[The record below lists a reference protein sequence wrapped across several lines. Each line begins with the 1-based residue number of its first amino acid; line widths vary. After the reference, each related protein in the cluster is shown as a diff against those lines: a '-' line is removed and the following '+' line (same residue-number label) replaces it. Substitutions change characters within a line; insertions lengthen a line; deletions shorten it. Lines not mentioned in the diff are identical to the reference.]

1 MVNYKC
7 EICNKVSTQKSHH
20 DAHLKS
26 KDHRKECEIF
36 RLNLVANSLE
46 EILEEYPQFKSDVDR
61 LSDEDF
67 LLDGESEQD
76 NLDAVK
82 NAEKNLKYEIAKNII
97 KMKSTVKS
105 DEICD
110 IQNNISNKDALRD
123 KIHDIHNF
131 LRNNGAGYGMNAL
144 KVFNI
149 IYGLKKITDGNL
161 REKTGLSD
169 KCDFSYLLTLA
180 NTGQDDKLCSLIIV
194 DILDELNRNKE
205 LKSFLFY
212 EIPRKM
218 KPNVFSHLV
227 KEINKITDVEKS
239 CNVQLSGK
247 IYEYFIGRDQTAIS
261 ELGAYFTDRHI
272 VNYIYNMLQIQPNE
286 DGTIPDMI
294 DMFGGSGG
302 FTTGY
307 VNYMDENYDIDWKT
321 EINKV
326 HHYDANEDVIKSA
339 ALELFCL
346 TGEFPNME
354 NIKYRNSFTH
364 DFDNKKYKL
373 IITNPPYG
381 GDKNKKSDAQEKR
394 EKLKLYI
401 KKELKELEE
410 DKETNKDTIVRRKKQ
425 LKNIENEEKFENKE
439 KKKQKVTIE
448 TSSQRVRDFASS
460 NDLKGNDKESVSLIQ
475 LMDMSAPNGIVV
487 GVLKEGVFFNRSYKL
502 HRKHLIENFN
512 VKKVVSIPSDQF
524 ENTSTKTSILY
535 FENTEEKTSS
545 VKFSELEVVK
555 YTEDKFEEING
566 HIVLTENEG
575 DVKGIEDKLVS
586 VANVQDILNQ
596 KDISLTGKEYNKID
610 IVPGDGY
617 ELVRLGDICE
627 YKNGYGFSSDLYKS
641 SGIPL
646 LSIKHIPDSHNTNIN
661 ISGCHFI
668 DNMSEYDK
676 NIIQNKSILIALSG
690 NTIGKFTMYNN
701 TDKIYCN
708 QRVGQLQ
715 ITICEPNIIYYI
727 LQSINLKN
735 IIVQLSSSSAQANI
749 SMNDIININIPI
761 PKDKQKMIE
770 LSDKI
775 SEPYNEKLDKE
786 QRIKELEKEL
796 QERVK
801 TISENEDCEEKTIGE
816 LCTLHGSGH
825 YTKIGKK
832 EGKYRFYN
840 SSQNSKLYVD
850 FCEFNEW
857 CIILGQGGE
866 FNIHIDKNFT
876 PSKHVCV
883 LKLVKQNE
891 LLLLYIYYLIPII
904 KDSLIVNGSIMGWL
918 NNGNIKKIKLKIPKN
933 KQLIT
938 DMEPQFQ
945 ELEQLHVDVKNA
957 DKKYKDLIEEL
968 KNEAIKQ

>member
-1 MVNYKC
+1 MVKYVC
-7 EICNKVSTQKSHH
+7 EICAKASTQKGHH
-20 DAHLKS
+20 ESHLKS
-26 KDHRKECEIF
+26 RDHRKECEIF
-36 RLNLVANSLE
+36 KLNMVAKDLG
-46 EILEEYPQFKSDVDR
+46 EIIEEYPQFKSGGDE
-61 LSDEDF
+61 LNEEDF
-67 LLDGESEQD
+67 LISGETEQD
-76 NLDAVK
+76 NIDAVK
-82 NAEKNLKYEIAKNII
+82 NAEKNLKYDIVKKII
-97 KMKSTVKS
+97 KMKATVKS
-105 DEICD
+105 GENTGDEPTNGPTNGPTID
-110 IQNNISNKDALRD
+110 IQNTISNKDALRD
-123 KIHDIHNF
+123 KIHEIHNF

-180 NTGQDDKLCSLIIV
+180 NTGQDEQLGSLIID
-194 DILDELNRNKE
+194 DILDELNGNKE
-205 LKSFLFY
+205 LREFLFY
-212 EIPRKM
+212 EIPRNM

-272 VNYIYNMLQIQPNE
+272 VNYIYDMLQIQPNE

-307 VNYMDENYDIDWKT
+307 VNYMNDNYDIDWKT

-354 NIKYRNSFTH
+354 NLKYKNSFT
-364 DFDNKKYKL
+364 DEFGDKKYRL

-381 GDKNKKSDAQEKR
+381 GDKSKKTDAQVKR
-394 EKLKLYI
+394 DKLKSYI
-401 KKELKELEE
+401 KTEIKDLGK
-410 DKETNKDTIVRRKKQ
+410 DKETHKDIILRRKKQ

-448 TSSQRVRDFASS
+448 NSSQRVRDFASS

-475 LMDMSAPNGIVV
+475 LMDMSAPGGIVV

-545 VKFSELEVVK
+545 VKFSELSVEN

-566 HIVLTENEG
+566 DLVLTENEG
-575 DVKGIEDKLVS
+575 DIKCVNEKFAS
-586 VANVQDILNQ
+586 VATKDTILKT
-596 KDISLTGKEYNKID
+596 KDISLNGKEYNKID

-617 ELVRLGDICE
+617 ELVRLGDIC
-627 YKNGYGFSSDLYKS
+627 
-641 SGIPL
+641 
-646 LSIKHIPDSHNTNIN
+646 
-661 ISGCHFI
+661 
-668 DNMSEYDK
+668 
-676 NIIQNKSILIALSG
+676 
-690 NTIGKFTMYNN
+690 
-701 TDKIYCN
+701 
-708 QRVGQLQ
+708 
-715 ITICEPNIIYYI
+715 
-727 LQSINLKN
+727 NLTG
-735 IIVQLSSSSAQANI
+735 
-749 SMNDIININIPI
+749 
-761 PKDKQKMIE
+761 
-770 LSDKI
+770 
-775 SEPYNEKLDKE
+775 
-786 QRIKELEKEL
+786 R
-796 QERVK
+796 
-801 TISENEDCEEKTIGE
+801 
-816 LCTLHGSGH
+816 GH
-825 YTKIGKK
+825 YTSIGKK

-850 FCEFNEW
+850 FCDIEELS
-857 CIILGQGGE
+857 IILGQGGA
-866 FNIHIDKNFT
+866 FNIHIDSNFT

-883 LKLVKQNE
+883 LQLNE
-891 LLLLYIYYLIPII
+891 KNDNLLKFMYIMIPLI
-904 KDSLIVNGSIMGWL
+904 KDKLIVNGSVLGWL
-918 NNGNIKKIKLKIPKN
+918 NNANIKSLNIPIPKDKQKMVEWSNKLSDPKKWYTERIKVLEKELQERVQYISENEGCEEKTIDELCMLTKGKGVTKKERTGGDYPYYASNGQSNNTFMNEVYKPYEDFILYAEDGTIGAIHHIRKDDKIWVGDHVHVINSRDIPNEYIYNLLKMFDIKNFITGSVIDKLNNTNLKKIKLKIPKN
-933 KQLIT
+933 KQLIK

-945 ELEQLHVDVKNA
+945 ELEHLHVDVENA